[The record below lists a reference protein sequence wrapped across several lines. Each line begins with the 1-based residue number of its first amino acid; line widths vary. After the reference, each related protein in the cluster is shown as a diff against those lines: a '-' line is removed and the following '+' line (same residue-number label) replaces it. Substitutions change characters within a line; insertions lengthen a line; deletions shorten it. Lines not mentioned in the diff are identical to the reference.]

1 MKYTLQK
8 KNYRNFKIFRDNIT
22 EPRAYFIP
30 YTKLDALRRTDF
42 RQERY
47 ASDMVTCLS
56 GEWDFKFYQ
65 HCAKVPDSMDTSYI
79 RFDKVTVPSTWQRT
93 GYMEPVYLNCPYE
106 FQLPPPAIPED
117 MTAGIYRKKFEI
129 ADTSK
134 KYILTFLGAANNIE
148 VYLNGA
154 YIGYSEG
161 SHNTAEFDI
170 TDKITDG
177 TNELVVLMYRWCT
190 GTYLECQDMFRE
202 TGIFRDVLLT
212 AYDNS
217 YIYDYA
223 VSSVKNGDKYDM
235 TCEVEVPA
243 YEEGCTVKVAL
254 FDGEKEIA
262 ADEKKASQKM
272 KFAFSGLDVTE
283 WNAEVPTLYTVY
295 VTLYR
300 NGEEV
305 MSLRNITGF
314 RTVEIIGNVYYFN
327 GQKIKFKGVNHHD
340 SHPVT
345 GYAMSF
351 ADLEKD
357 IQLMKELNVN
367 SVRTSH
373 YPPDP
378 FFITLCDVY
387 GLYVIDE
394 ADIETHGAWE
404 VCNEDD
410 NGISHDIKW
419 QHHYVDRVM
428 RMYKRDRSHAS
439 IAMWSL
445 GNEAGGYKCQ
455 DKCYEYLK
463 EQGTPIPVHYEGV
476 CRTKRIAYDVV
487 SEMYPHHDE
496 VEQVGQGR
504 YDGKKGKHANVVRG
518 SRKNMLKQYA
528 EKPYFLCEYVHAM
541 GVGPGGMEEYWDS
554 FYKYD
559 NLMGGCIWEW
569 VDHAVYHEP
578 DDPKYPYQYTYGGD
592 HKEKRH
598 DGNFCVDG
606 LMYPDRTPHTG
617 ALQMKEIY
625 RPVRVSCKEGNIFTF
640 TNTNRF
646 RNASYLSMKW
656 ILERNGVAYDKGTIE
671 LDIEPCGT
679 METEIDYKEINK
691 DNDFIITFI
700 CTDGGRE
707 VSREQIILNDVAVT
721 YELHKT
727 GKIAVESDGSK
738 VKVKFD
744 GGEAVFK
751 AESGRLVSYK
761 RGIAE
766 YINQKPAAG
775 VKGFVPYVFRAPL
788 DNDRPFTDKWT
799 REGLD
804 NITVVPDGFDVCISG
819 NCACVTT
826 IFALRGNKRDLFE
839 CIVDYRI
846 SPIGEMKVRA
856 ILNKVVDEKLDLPR
870 FGLTVELPKEFT
882 EVEYYG
888 RGSAENLPDFLAQ
901 SPIGIFRST
910 VHEMHEPYI
919 YPQDNGEHCNVKWLD
934 VSDNAGHSLRVYAE
948 ERFAFNIHDYTPE
961 NLYKAKHQEDIE
973 YVDSTVLTVDGYVR
987 GTGTGS
993 CGPETLDKY
1002 QIDEESMLIYEFTVV
1017 TE

>member
-1 MKYTLQK
+1 MKYTLEK

-30 YTKLDALRRTDF
+30 YAKLDTLKNTDV
-42 RQERY
+42 RAERF

-56 GEWDFKFYQ
+56 GEWDFKFYN
-65 HCAKVPDSMDTSYI
+65 HCAKVPDTMDTSYLK
-79 RFDKVTVPSTWQRT
+79 FDKVTVPSIWQRT

-117 MTAGIYRKKFEI
+117 MTAGIYRKKFDV
-129 ADTSK
+129 ADMEK
-134 KYILTFLGAANNIE
+134 NYILTFLGAANNIE
-148 VYLNGA
+148 VYLNGT
-154 YIGYSEG
+154 YVGYSEG

-170 TDKITDG
+170 TSKLVEG

-212 AYDNS
+212 AYDKS

-235 TCEVEVPA
+235 TCDVEVPA
-243 YEEGCTVKVAL
+243 YGENCTVKVSL
-254 FDGEKEIA
+254 YDGENEIA
-262 ADEKKASQKM
+262 SAEQKATQKM
-272 KFAFSGLDVTE
+272 SFKFDALDVKE
-283 WNAEVPTLYTVY
+283 WNAEEPYLYTVY
-295 VTLYR
+295 VTLYQ

-305 MSLRNITGF
+305 MSLRNYTGF
-314 RTVEIIGNVYYFN
+314 KTVEIVGNVFYFN
-327 GQKIKFKGVNHHD
+327 GKKIKFKGVNHHD

-345 GYAMSF
+345 GYVMSH

-357 IQLMKELNVN
+357 VVLMKELNVN

-378 FFITLCDVY
+378 FFITLCDIY
-387 GLYVIDE
+387 GLYVVDE

-404 VCNEDD
+404 VCNEDN

-428 RMYKRDRSHAS
+428 RMYKRDRSHTS
-439 IAMWSL
+439 ITMWSL

-463 EQGTPIPVHYEGV
+463 DQGTPIPVHYEGV

-487 SEMYPHHDE
+487 SEMYPDHEE
-496 VEQVGQGR
+496 VGQVGKGI

-518 SRKNMLKQYA
+518 SKMNVRKQYA

-541 GVGPGGMEEYWDS
+541 GVGPGGMEEYWDL

-569 VDHAVYHEP
+569 VDHAVYHTP

-592 HKEKRH
+592 HKEPRH

-625 RPVRVSCKEGNIFTF
+625 RPVRVESADGNVFRF

-646 RNASYLSMKW
+646 RNASYLTMKW
-656 ILERNGVAYDKGTIE
+656 VLERNGVAYDNGTVA
-671 LDIEPCGT
+671 LDIEPEAT
-679 METEIDYKEINK
+679 LDVEIDFKEINK
-691 DNDFIITFI
+691 ENDFIINFI
-700 CTDGGRE
+700 CFDGDRE
-707 VSREQIILNDVAVT
+707 ISREQVVLNDVSVA
-721 YELHKT
+721 YDLHKT
-727 GKIAVESDGSK
+727 GKICVESDGNK

-744 GGEAVFK
+744 GGEAVFS
-751 AESGRLVSYK
+751 AENGNITSYK
-761 RGIAE
+761 MNKKE
-766 YINQKPAAG
+766 YLNQNPACG
-775 VKGFVPYVFRAPL
+775 TKGFVPNVFRAPL
-788 DNDRPFTDKWT
+788 DNDREIAEKWSKLK
-799 REGLD
+799 LD
-804 NITVVPDGFDVCISG
+804 DVTVVLDAFDVCLDG
-819 NCACVTT
+819 NCASVMSVYN
-826 IFALRGNKRDLFE
+826 IKGGKKDLFE
-839 CIVDYRI
+839 CMVDYTI
-846 SPIGEMKVRA
+846 SPVGEMKVRA
-856 ILNKVVDEKLDLPR
+856 VLNKVIDEKINLPR
-870 FGLTVELPKEFT
+870 FGMTVELPAEFKD
-882 EVEYYG
+882 VEYYG
-888 RGSAENLPDFLAQ
+888 RGSAENLPDLKAQ
-901 SPIGIFRST
+901 SPMGIFRST

-919 YPQDNGEHCNVKWLD
+919 MPQDNGEHCNVKWLD
-934 VSDNAGHSLRVYAE
+934 VSDDEGHSIRVYAE
-948 ERFAFNIHDYTPE
+948 ERFAFNIHDYTQD
-961 NLYKAKHQEDIE
+961 NLYKAKHQEDIVN
-973 YVDSTVLTVDGYVR
+973 VDSSVLTIDGYVR
-987 GTGTGS
+987 GTGTNS
-993 CGPETLDKY
+993 CGPETLPEY
-1002 QIDEESMLIYEFTVV
+1002 VIDEDSMLIFEFTFV

>member
-30 YTKLDALRRTDF
+30 YSKLDTLKNTDV
-42 RQERY
+42 RQERFS
-47 ASDMVTCLS
+47 SDMVTCLS
-56 GEWDFKFYQ
+56 GEWDFKFYN
-65 HCAKVPDSMDTSYI
+65 HCAKVPDEMDTSYL

-117 MTAGIYRKKFEI
+117 MTAGIYRKKF
-129 ADTSK
+129 DVTDMDK
-134 KYILTFLGAANNIE
+134 NYILTFLGAANNIE

-170 TDKITDG
+170 TSKLVEG

-212 AYDNS
+212 AYDKS

-235 TCEVEVPA
+235 TCDVEVPA
-243 YEEGCTVKVAL
+243 YGEGCTVKVAL

-262 ADEKKASQKM
+262 SDEQKASQKM
-272 KFAFSGLDVTE
+272 KFKFNALDVTE
-283 WNAEVPTLYTVY
+283 WNAEEPYLYTVF
-295 VTLYR
+295 VTLYQ

-305 MSLRNITGF
+305 MSLRNYTGF
-314 RTVEIIGNVYYFN
+314 KTVEIIGNVFCFN
-327 GQKIKFKGVNHHD
+327 GKKIKFKGVNHHD

-345 GYAMSF
+345 GYAMSH

-357 IQLMKELNVN
+357 IKLMKELNVN

-378 FFITLCDVY
+378 FFITLCDIY
-387 GLYVIDE
+387 GLYVVDE

-410 NGISHDIKW
+410 NGISHDIRW

-428 RMYKRDRSHAS
+428 RMYKRDRSHTS
-439 IAMWSL
+439 VTMWSL

-463 EQGTPIPVHYEGV
+463 AQGTPIPVHYEGV
-476 CRTKRIAYDVV
+476 VRTKRVAYDVV
-487 SEMYPHHDE
+487 SEMYPHQDE
-496 VEQVGQGR
+496 VRSVGEGT
-504 YDGKKGKHANVVRG
+504 YGNKGKHEGRTRG
-518 SRKNMLKQYA
+518 SKKSVVKHYL

-541 GVGPGGMEEYWDS
+541 GVGPGAMEEYWDL
-554 FYKYD
+554 FYKHD

-569 VDHAVYHEP
+569 VDHAVYHAP

-617 ALQMKEIY
+617 ALQMKEVY
-625 RPVRVSCKEGNIFTF
+625 RPVRVEYSDGNIFRF

-646 RNASYLSMKW
+646 RNASYLTMKW
-656 ILERNGVAYDKGTIE
+656 VLERNGVAYDNGTVA
-671 LDIEPCGT
+671 LDIAPEAT
-679 METEIDYKEINK
+679 MEIEIDYKEINK
-691 DNDFIITFI
+691 DNDFIINFI
-700 CTDGGRE
+700 CFDGERE
-707 VSREQIILNDVAVT
+707 ISREQIILNDVSVT

-727 GKIAVESDGSK
+727 GKIGVESDGNK

-744 GGEAVFK
+744 GGEAIFS
-751 AESGRLVSYK
+751 AENGNLTSYK
-761 RGIAE
+761 MNKKE
-766 YINQKPAAG
+766 YINQKPASG
-775 VKGFVPYVFRAPL
+775 SRGFVPNVFRAPL
-788 DNDRPFTDKWT
+788 DNDRNLAEKWN
-799 REGLD
+799 RMKLD
-804 NITVVPDGFDVCISG
+804 DVTIVLDSFDVCLDG
-819 NCACVTT
+819 NCASVMAVYD
-826 IFALRGNKRDLFE
+826 IKGGKKDLFE
-839 CIVDYRI
+839 CIVDYTI
-846 SPIGEMKVRA
+846 SPVGEMKVRSV
-856 ILNKVVDEKLDLPR
+856 LNKVIDEKIDLPR
-870 FGLTVELPKEFT
+870 FGMTVELPAEFT

-888 RGSAENLPDFLAQ
+888 RGSAENLPDFKAQ
-901 SPIGIFRST
+901 APIGIYKST

-919 YPQDNGEHCNVKWLD
+919 YPQDNSEHCNVKWLK
-934 VSDNAGHSLRVYAE
+934 VSDIAGHSIRVYAE
-948 ERFAFNIHDYTPE
+948 ERFAFNIHDYTQD
-961 NLYKAKHQEDIE
+961 NLYKAKHQEDIVT
-973 YVDSTVLTVDGYVR
+973 VDSSVLTIDGYVR
-987 GTGTGS
+987 GTGTNS
-993 CGPETLDKY
+993 CGPETLPEY
-1002 QIDEESMLIYEFTVV
+1002 VIDEDSMLIFEFTFV

>member
-1 MKYTLQK
+1 MKYTLEK

-30 YTKLDALRRTDF
+30 YAKLDTLKNTDV
-42 RQERY
+42 RAERF

-56 GEWDFKFYQ
+56 GEWDFKFYN
-65 HCAKVPDSMDTSYI
+65 HCAKVPDTMDTSYLK
-79 RFDKVTVPSTWQRT
+79 FDKVTVPSTWQRT

-117 MTAGIYRKKFEI
+117 MTAGIYRKKFDV
-129 ADTSK
+129 ADMEK
-134 KYILTFLGAANNIE
+134 NYILTFLGAANNIE
-148 VYLNGA
+148 VYLNGT
-154 YIGYSEG
+154 YVGYSEG

-170 TDKITDG
+170 TSKLVEG

-212 AYDNS
+212 AYDKS

-235 TCEVEVPA
+235 TCDVEVPA
-243 YEEGCTVKVAL
+243 YGENCTVKVSL
-254 FDGEKEIA
+254 YDGENEIA
-262 ADEKKASQKM
+262 SAEQKATQKM
-272 KFAFSGLDVTE
+272 SFKFDALDVKE
-283 WNAEVPTLYTVY
+283 WNAEEPYLYTVY
-295 VTLYR
+295 VTLYQ

-305 MSLRNITGF
+305 MSLRNYTGF
-314 RTVEIIGNVYYFN
+314 KTVEIIGNVFYFN
-327 GQKIKFKGVNHHD
+327 GKKIKFKGVNHHD

-345 GYAMSF
+345 GYVMSH

-357 IQLMKELNVN
+357 VVLMKELNVN

-378 FFITLCDVY
+378 FFITLCDIY
-387 GLYVIDE
+387 GLYVVDE

-404 VCNEDD
+404 VCNEDN

-428 RMYKRDRSHAS
+428 RMYKRDRSHTS
-439 IAMWSL
+439 ITMWSL

-463 EQGTPIPVHYEGV
+463 DQGTPIPVHYEGV

-487 SEMYPHHDE
+487 SEMYPDHEE
-496 VEQVGQGR
+496 VGQVGKGI

-518 SRKNMLKQYA
+518 SKMNVRKQYA

-541 GVGPGGMEEYWDS
+541 GVGPGGMEEYWDL

-569 VDHAVYHEP
+569 VDHAVYHTP

-592 HKEKRH
+592 HKEPRH

-625 RPVRVSCKEGNIFTF
+625 RPVRVESADGNVFRF

-646 RNASYLSMKW
+646 RNASYLTMKW
-656 ILERNGVAYDKGTIE
+656 VLERNGVAYDNGTVA
-671 LDIEPCGT
+671 LDIEPEAT
-679 METEIDYKEINK
+679 LDVEIDFKEINK
-691 DNDFIITFI
+691 ENDFIINFI
-700 CTDGGRE
+700 CFDGDRE
-707 VSREQIILNDVAVT
+707 ISREQVVLNDVSVA
-721 YELHKT
+721 YDLHKT
-727 GKIAVESDGSK
+727 GKICVESDGNK

-744 GGEAVFK
+744 GGEAVFS
-751 AESGRLVSYK
+751 AENGNITSYK
-761 RGIAE
+761 MNKKE
-766 YINQKPAAG
+766 YLNQNPACG
-775 VKGFVPYVFRAPL
+775 TKGFVPNVFRAPL
-788 DNDRPFTDKWT
+788 DNDREIAEKWSKLK
-799 REGLD
+799 LD
-804 NITVVPDGFDVCISG
+804 DVTVVLDAFDVCLDG
-819 NCACVTT
+819 NCASVMSVYN
-826 IFALRGNKRDLFE
+826 IKGGKKDLFE
-839 CIVDYRI
+839 CMVDYTI
-846 SPIGEMKVRA
+846 SPVGEMKVRA
-856 ILNKVVDEKLDLPR
+856 VLNKVIDEKINLPR
-870 FGLTVELPKEFT
+870 FGMTVELPAEFKD
-882 EVEYYG
+882 VEYYG
-888 RGSAENLPDFLAQ
+888 RGSAENLPDLKAQ
-901 SPIGIFRST
+901 SPMGIFRST

-919 YPQDNGEHCNVKWLD
+919 MPQDNGEHCNVKWLD
-934 VSDNAGHSLRVYAE
+934 VSDDEGHSIRVYAE
-948 ERFAFNIHDYTPE
+948 ERFAFNIHDYTQD
-961 NLYKAKHQEDIE
+961 NLYKAKHQEDIVN
-973 YVDSTVLTVDGYVR
+973 VDSSVLTIDGYVR
-987 GTGTGS
+987 GTGTNS
-993 CGPETLDKY
+993 CGPETLPEY
-1002 QIDEESMLIYEFTVV
+1002 VIDEDSMLIFEFTFV

>member
-30 YTKLDALRRTDF
+30 YSSLEKLKNTDF

-47 ASDMVTCLS
+47 SSDMVTCLS

-65 HCAKVPDSMDTSYI
+65 HCAKVPDALDTSYI

-106 FQLPPPAIPED
+106 FQITPPGIPDD
-117 MTAGIYRKKFEI
+117 MTAGIYRKKFDI
-129 ADTSK
+129 NDMSK
-134 KYILTFLGAANNIE
+134 KYIISFLGAANNIE
-148 VYLNGA
+148 VYLNGS

-170 TDKITDG
+170 TDKVVEG
-177 TNELVVLMYRWCT
+177 TNELVVLMFRWCN
-190 GTYLECQDMFRE
+190 GTFLECQDMFRE
-202 TGIFRDVLLT
+202 TGIFRDVLLS
-212 AYDNS
+212 AYDDS
-217 YIYDYA
+217 YIYDYY

-235 TCEVEVPA
+235 TCDVEVPA
-243 YEEGCTVKVAL
+243 YSEGCTVKVAL
-254 FDGEKEIA
+254 YDGDHEIVSE
-262 ADEKKASQKM
+262 EKKASQKM
-272 KFAFSGLDVTE
+272 QFSFSGLDVKE
-283 WNAEVPTLYTVY
+283 WNAEVPYLYTVY
-295 VTLYR
+295 VTLCK

-305 MSLRNITGF
+305 MSLRNMTGF
-314 RTVEIIGNVYYFN
+314 KIVEIIGNVFYFN
-327 GQKIKFKGVNHHD
+327 GKKIKFKGVNHHD

-345 GYAMSF
+345 GYVMSH

-357 IQLMKELNVN
+357 IVLMKELNVN

-378 FFITLCDVY
+378 FFLSLCDYY
-387 GLYVIDE
+387 GLYVVDE

-404 VCNEDD
+404 VCNEND

-428 RMYKRDRSHAS
+428 RMYKRDRSHTS
-439 IAMWSL
+439 ITMWSL

-463 EQGTPIPVHYEGV
+463 AQGTPIPVHYEGV
-476 CRTKRIAYDVV
+476 VRTKRIAYDVC
-487 SEMYPHHDE
+487 SEMYTHQDNVKLIAE
-496 VEQVGQGR
+496 GKYKGQ
-504 YDGKKGKHANVVRG
+504 YKGG
-518 SRKNMLKQYA
+518 SKLGQKIYSER
-528 EKPYFLCEYVHAM
+528 PFFLCEYVHAM
-541 GVGPGGMEEYWDS
+541 GVGPGAMEEYWDL
-554 FYKYD
+554 FYKHD

-625 RPVRVSCKEGNIFTF
+625 RPVRVSCKNENIFTF

-656 ILERNGVAYDKGTIE
+656 ILERNGVLYDSGSVV
-671 LDIEPCGT
+671 LDIEPEAT
-679 METEIDYKEINK
+679 METEIDFKQINK
-691 DNDFIITFI
+691 DNDFMITFV
-700 CTDGGRE
+700 CFDGDRE
-707 VSREQIILNDVAVT
+707 ISREQIILNDVSVS
-721 YELHKT
+721 YDLHKT
-727 GKIAVESDGSK
+727 GKICVESDGNK

-744 GGEAVFK
+744 GGEVVFK
-751 AESGRLVSYK
+751 TATGNIVSYK
-761 RGIAE
+761 KGGYE
-766 YINQKPAAG
+766 YINQAPAG
-775 VKGFVPYVFRAPL
+775 GMKGFMPYVFRAPL
-788 DNDRPFTDKWT
+788 DNDRQKIEKW
-799 REGLD
+799 EKLGLD
-804 NITVVPDGFDVCISG
+804 KIKVVPDAFDVCIDG
-819 NCACVTT
+819 NCASVLSVYT
-826 IFALRGNKRDLFE
+826 LKGKQKDLFE
-839 CIVDYRI
+839 CMIDYAI
-846 SPIGEMKVRA
+846 SPIGEIKVRA
-856 ILNKVVDEKLDLPR
+856 VLNKVIDEKIDLPR
-870 FGLTVELPKEFT
+870 FGMTVELPKEFT
-882 EVEYYG
+882 QVEYYG
-888 RGSAENLPDFLAQ
+888 RGSQENLPDFLAQ
-901 SPIGIFRST
+901 SPIGIYKST

-948 ERFAFNIHDYTPE
+948 ECFAFNIHDYTPE
-961 NLYKAKHQEDIE
+961 NLYKAKHQEDIVF
-973 YVDSTVLTVDGYVR
+973 VDSSVLTIDGYVR
-987 GTGTGS
+987 GAGTGS
-993 CGPETLDKY
+993 CGPNTLPQY
-1002 QIDEESMLIYEFTVV
+1002 EIDEESMLIYEFTVV

>member
-1 MKYTLQK
+1 MKYTLEK

-30 YTKLDALRRTDF
+30 YAKLDTLKNTDV
-42 RQERY
+42 RAERF

-56 GEWDFKFYQ
+56 GEWDFKFYN
-65 HCAKVPDSMDTSYI
+65 HCAKVPDTMDTSYLK
-79 RFDKVTVPSTWQRT
+79 FDKVTVPSTWQRT

-117 MTAGIYRKKFEI
+117 MTAGIYRKKFDV
-129 ADTSK
+129 ADMEK
-134 KYILTFLGAANNIE
+134 NYILTFLGAANNIE
-148 VYLNGA
+148 VYLNGT
-154 YIGYSEG
+154 YVGYSEG

-170 TDKITDG
+170 TSKLVED

-212 AYDNS
+212 AYYKS

-235 TCEVEVPA
+235 TCDVEVPA
-243 YEEGCTVKVAL
+243 YGENCTVKVSL
-254 FDGEKEIA
+254 YDGENEIA
-262 ADEKKASQKM
+262 SAEQKATQKM
-272 KFAFSGLDVTE
+272 TFMFDALDVKE
-283 WNAEVPTLYTVY
+283 WNAEEPYLYTVY
-295 VTLYR
+295 VTLYQ

-305 MSLRNITGF
+305 MSLRNYTGF
-314 RTVEIIGNVYYFN
+314 KTVEIIGNVFYFN
-327 GQKIKFKGVNHHD
+327 GKKIKFKGVNHHD

-345 GYAMSF
+345 GYVMSH

-357 IQLMKELNVN
+357 VVLMKELNVN

-378 FFITLCDVY
+378 FFITLCDIY
-387 GLYVIDE
+387 GLYVVDE

-404 VCNEDD
+404 VCNEDN

-428 RMYKRDRSHAS
+428 RMYKRDRSHTS
-439 IAMWSL
+439 ITMWSL

-463 EQGTPIPVHYEGV
+463 DQGTPIPVHYEGV

-487 SEMYPHHDE
+487 SEMYPDHEE
-496 VEQVGQGR
+496 VGQVGKGI

-518 SRKNMLKQYA
+518 SKMNVRKQYA

-541 GVGPGGMEEYWDS
+541 GVGPGGMEEYWDL

-569 VDHAVYHEP
+569 VDHAVYHTP

-592 HKEKRH
+592 HKEPRH

-625 RPVRVSCKEGNIFTF
+625 RPVRVESADGNVFRF

-646 RNASYLSMKW
+646 RNASYLTMKW
-656 ILERNGVAYDKGTIE
+656 VLERNGVAYDNGTVA
-671 LDIEPCGT
+671 LDIEPEAT
-679 METEIDYKEINK
+679 LDVEIDFKEINK
-691 DNDFIITFI
+691 ENDFIINFI
-700 CTDGGRE
+700 CFDGDRE
-707 VSREQIILNDVAVT
+707 ISREQVVLNDVSVA
-721 YELHKT
+721 YDLHKT
-727 GKIAVESDGSK
+727 GKICVESDGNK

-744 GGEAVFK
+744 GGEAVFS
-751 AESGRLVSYK
+751 AENGNITSYK
-761 RGIAE
+761 MNKKE
-766 YINQKPAAG
+766 YLNQNPACG
-775 VKGFVPYVFRAPL
+775 TKGFVPNVFRAPL
-788 DNDRPFTDKWT
+788 DNDREIAEKWSKLK
-799 REGLD
+799 LD
-804 NITVVPDGFDVCISG
+804 DVTVVLDAFDVCLDG
-819 NCACVTT
+819 NCASVMSVYN
-826 IFALRGNKRDLFE
+826 IKGGKKDLFE
-839 CIVDYRI
+839 CMVDYTI
-846 SPIGEMKVRA
+846 SPVGEMKVRA
-856 ILNKVVDEKLDLPR
+856 VLNKVIDEKINLPR
-870 FGLTVELPKEFT
+870 FGMTVELPAEFKD
-882 EVEYYG
+882 VEYYG
-888 RGSAENLPDFLAQ
+888 RGSAENLPDLKAQ
-901 SPIGIFRST
+901 SPMGIFRST

-919 YPQDNGEHCNVKWLD
+919 MPQDNGEHCNVKWLD
-934 VSDNAGHSLRVYAE
+934 VSDDEGHSIRVYAE
-948 ERFAFNIHDYTPE
+948 ERFAFNIHDYTQD
-961 NLYKAKHQEDIE
+961 NLYKAKHQEDIVN
-973 YVDSTVLTVDGYVR
+973 VDSSVLTIDGYVR
-987 GTGTGS
+987 GTGTNS
-993 CGPETLDKY
+993 CGPETLPEY
-1002 QIDEESMLIYEFTVV
+1002 VIDEDSMLIFEFTFV

>member
-30 YTKLDALRRTDF
+30 FSNLEKLRNTDF

-47 ASDMVTCLS
+47 ASDIVTCLS

-65 HCAKVPDSMDTSYI
+65 HSAKVPDALDTSYI

-106 FQLPPPAIPED
+106 FQITPPGIPDD
-117 MTAGIYRKKFEI
+117 MTAGIYRKKFDI
-129 ADTSK
+129 SDMSK
-134 KYILTFLGAANNIE
+134 KYIISFLGAANNIE
-148 VYLNGA
+148 VYLNGS

-170 TDKITDG
+170 TDKVIEG
-177 TNELVVLMYRWCT
+177 TNELVVLMFRWCN
-190 GTYLECQDMFRE
+190 GTFLECQDMFRE
-202 TGIFRDVLLT
+202 TGIFRDVLLS
-212 AYDNS
+212 AYDDS
-217 YIYDYA
+217 YIYDYC

-235 TCEVEVPA
+235 TCDVEVPA
-243 YEEGCTVKVAL
+243 YTEGCTVKVSL
-254 FDGEKEIA
+254 YDGDREIVA
-262 ADEKKASQKM
+262 EEKKASQKM
-272 KFAFSGLDVTE
+272 SFSFKALDVKE
-283 WNAEVPTLYTVY
+283 WNAEVPYLYTVY
-295 VTLYR
+295 VTLYK
-300 NGEEV
+300 NGDEV
-305 MSLRNITGF
+305 MSLRNMTGF
-314 RTVEIIGNVYYFN
+314 KTVEIVGNVFYFN
-327 GQKIKFKGVNHHD
+327 GRKIKFKGVNHHD

-345 GYAMSF
+345 GYVMSH

-357 IQLMKELNVN
+357 VVLMKELNVN

-378 FFITLCDVY
+378 FFLSLCDYY
-387 GLYVIDE
+387 GLYVVDE

-404 VCNEDD
+404 VCNQDD

-428 RMYKRDRSHAS
+428 RMYKRDRSHTS
-439 IAMWSL
+439 VTMWSL

-463 EQGTPIPVHYEGV
+463 AQGTPIPVHYEGV
-476 CRTKRIAYDVV
+476 VRTKRIAYDVC
-487 SEMYPHHDE
+487 SEMYTHQDDVKLIAEGKYKGHYKGGTKL
-496 VEQVGQGR
+496 GQKIYSER
-504 YDGKKGKHANVVRG
+504 
-518 SRKNMLKQYA
+518 
-528 EKPYFLCEYVHAM
+528 PFFLCEYVHAM
-541 GVGPGGMEEYWDS
+541 GVGPGAMEEYWDL
-554 FYKYD
+554 FYKHD

-625 RPVRVSCKEGNIFTF
+625 RPVRVACKNDNIFTF

-656 ILERNGVAYDKGTIE
+656 ILERNGVLYDKGSVA
-671 LDIEPCGT
+671 LDIEPEAT
-679 METEIDYKEINK
+679 METEIDFKQINK

-700 CTDGGRE
+700 CFDGDRE
-707 VSREQIILNDVAVT
+707 ISREQIILNDVSVS
-721 YELHKT
+721 YELYKT
-727 GKIAVESDGSK
+727 GKICVESDGNK

-744 GGEAVFK
+744 GGEVVFK
-751 AESGRLVSYK
+751 SAKGNIVSYK
-761 RGIAE
+761 KGGTE
-766 YINQKPAAG
+766 YLNQAPAGG

-788 DNDRPFTDKWT
+788 DNDRQKIEKW
-799 REGLD
+799 EKLGLD
-804 NITVVPDGFDVCISG
+804 SIKVIPDAFDVCIDG
-819 NCACVTT
+819 NCASVLSVYT
-826 IFALRGNKRDLFE
+826 LKGKQKDLFE
-839 CIVDYRI
+839 CMVDYTI
-846 SPIGEMKVRA
+846 SPIGEIKVRA
-856 ILNKVVDEKLDLPR
+856 VLNKVIDEKIDLPR
-870 FGLTVELPKEFT
+870 FGMTVELPAEFT
-882 EVEYYG
+882 QVEYYG
-888 RGSAENLPDFLAQ
+888 RGAQENLPDFLAQ
-901 SPIGIFRST
+901 SPIGIYKST

-961 NLYKAKHQEDIE
+961 NLYKAKHQEDIVC
-973 YVDSTVLTVDGYVR
+973 VDSSILTIDGYIR

-993 CGPETLDKY
+993 CGPNTLSKY
-1002 QIDEESMLIYEFTVV
+1002 EIDEESMLVYEFTVV

>member
-30 YTKLDALRRTDF
+30 YSKLESLKNTDV

-47 ASDMVTCLS
+47 SSDMVTCLS
-56 GEWDFKFYQ
+56 GEWDFKFYN
-65 HCAKVPDSMDTSYI
+65 HCSKVPDTMDTSYVK
-79 RFDKVTVPSTWQRT
+79 FDKVTVPSTWQRT

-106 FQLPPPAIPED
+106 FQVTPPAIPDD
-117 MTAGIYRKKFEI
+117 MTAGIYRKKFDI
-129 ADTSK
+129 ADTGK
-134 KYILTFLGAANNIE
+134 NYILTFLGAANNIE
-148 VYLNGA
+148 VYLNGT

-170 TDKITDG
+170 TDKLTEG
-177 TNELVVLMYRWCT
+177 TNELVVLMYRWCN

-212 AYDNS
+212 AYDKS
-217 YIYDYA
+217 YIYDYCVA
-223 VSSVKNGDKYDM
+223 SVKNGDKYDM
-235 TCEVEVPA
+235 TCDVDVPA
-243 YEEGCTVKVAL
+243 YGEGCTVKVSL

-262 ADEKKASQKM
+262 SEEKKASQKM
-272 KFAFSGLDVTE
+272 SFKFDGLDVTE
-283 WNAEVPTLYTVY
+283 WNAEQPYLYTVF
-295 VTLYR
+295 VTLYQ

-314 RTVEIIGNVYYFN
+314 KTVEIIGNVFYFN
-327 GQKIKFKGVNHHD
+327 GKKIKFKGVNHHD

-345 GYAMSF
+345 GYVMSHE
-351 ADLEKD
+351 DLEKD
-357 IQLMKELNVN
+357 IKLMKELNVN
-367 SVRTSH
+367 AVRTSH

-378 FFITLCDVY
+378 FLITLCDIY
-387 GLYVIDE
+387 GLYVVDE

-404 VCNEDD
+404 VCDGD
-410 NGISHDIKW
+410 SNGISNDLKW

-428 RMYKRDRSHAS
+428 RMYKRDRSHTS
-439 IAMWSL
+439 VTMWSL

-463 EQGTPIPVHYEGV
+463 AQGTPIPVHYEGV
-476 CRTKRIAYDVV
+476 VRTKRVAYDVV
-487 SEMYPHHDE
+487 SEMYTHQGDVKKIGE
-496 VEQVGQGR
+496 GTYKGDGR
-504 YDGKKGKHANVVRG
+504 YEGKIIAGKKAVI
-518 SRKNMLKQYA
+518 KNYT
-528 EKPYFLCEYVHAM
+528 EKPFFLCEYVHAM
-541 GVGPGGMEEYWDS
+541 GVGPGGMEEYWDM
-554 FYKYD
+554 FYKHD

-578 DDPKYPYQYTYGGD
+578 DDAKYPYKYTYGGD

-617 ALQMKEIY
+617 AYQMKEIY
-625 RPVRVSCKEGNIFTF
+625 RPVRVACKEGNIFAF

-646 RNASYLSMKW
+646 KNASYLSMNW
-656 ILERNGVAYDKGTIE
+656 VLERNGVAYDKGTVA
-671 LDIEPCGT
+671 LDIEPEAT
-679 METEIDYKEINK
+679 MEIELDYKEINK

-700 CTDGGRE
+700 CTDGDRE
-707 VSREQIILNDVAVT
+707 VSREQIILNDVSVT

-727 GKIAVESDGSK
+727 GKIGVESDGSH

-744 GGEAVFK
+744 GGEVVFK
-751 AESGRLVSYK
+751 AENGNIVSYK
-761 RGIAE
+761 KGGKE
-766 YINQKPAAG
+766 YINQTPASG
-775 VKGFVPYVFRAPL
+775 KKGFVPYVFRAPL
-788 DNDRPFTDKWT
+788 DNDRQKTENWEKL
-799 REGLD
+799 GLND
-804 NITVVPDGFDVCISG
+804 IKIVPDAFDVCLDG
-819 NCACVTT
+819 NCTSVMSVYS
-826 IFALRGNKRDLFE
+826 LKGGKKDLFE
-839 CIVDYRI
+839 CMVDYTI

-856 ILNKVVDEKLDLPR
+856 VLNKVVDEKIDLPR
-870 FGLTVELPKEFT
+870 FGMTVELPAEFT

-888 RGSAENLPDFLAQ
+888 RGSRENLPDFLAQ
-901 SPIGIFRST
+901 APIGIYKST

-919 YPQDNGEHCNVKWLD
+919 YPQDNGEHCNVKWLK
-934 VSDNAGHSLRVYAE
+934 VSDIAGHSLRVYAE

-961 NLYKAKHQEDIE
+961 NLYKAKHQEDII
-973 YVDSTVLTVDGYVR
+973 YVDSSVLTVDGYIR

-993 CGPETLDKY
+993 CGPNTLSEY
-1002 QIDEESMLIYEFTVV
+1002 EIEEDSMLIYEFTVV

>member
-30 YTKLDALRRTDF
+30 YSQLDVLRNTDV

-47 ASDMVTCLS
+47 SSDMVTCLS

-65 HCAKVPDSMDTSYI
+65 HSAKVPDTMDTSYV

-106 FQLPPPAIPED
+106 FQVTPPGIPED

-129 ADTSK
+129 ENTDK
-134 KYILTFLGAANNIE
+134 KYILSFLGAANNIE

-170 TDKITDG
+170 TDKIVNG
-177 TNELVVLMYRWCT
+177 TNELVVLMFRWCN
-190 GTYLECQDMFRE
+190 GTFLECQDMFRE

-212 AYDNS
+212 AYDKS
-217 YIYDYA
+217 YIYDYC

-235 TCEVEVPA
+235 TCDVEVPS
-243 YEEGCTVKVAL
+243 YGEGCTVKVSL
-254 FDGEKEIA
+254 YDGDREVVSAEQ
-262 ADEKKASQKM
+262 KASQKM
-272 KFAFSGLDVTE
+272 KFKFDGLSVTE
-283 WNAEVPTLYTVY
+283 WNAEVPYLYTTFI
-295 VTLYR
+295 TLYR

-305 MSLRNITGF
+305 MSLRSYTGF
-314 RTVEIIGNVYYFN
+314 KTVEIIGNVFYFN
-327 GQKIKFKGVNHHD
+327 GRKIKFKGVNHHD

-345 GYAMSF
+345 GYAMSH

-357 IQLMKELNVN
+357 IKLMKELNVN
-367 SVRTSH
+367 AVRTSH

-378 FFITLCDVY
+378 FFITLCDIY

-404 VCNEDD
+404 VCNQDD

-428 RMYKRDRSHAS
+428 RMYKRDRSHTS
-439 IAMWSL
+439 VTMWSL

-463 EQGTPIPVHYEGV
+463 SQGTPIPVHYEGV
-476 CRTKRIAYDVV
+476 VRTKRIAYDVC
-487 SEMYPHHDE
+487 SEMYTHQDNVKLIAE
-496 VEQVGQGR
+496 GKYKGCYKGGTKLGQKI
-504 YDGKKGKHANVVRG
+504 Y
-518 SRKNMLKQYA
+518 S
-528 EKPYFLCEYVHAM
+528 EKPFFLCEYVHAM
-541 GVGPGGMEEYWDS
+541 GVGPGAMEEYWEL
-554 FYKYD
+554 FYKHD

-569 VDHAVYHEP
+569 VDHAVYHAP

-625 RPVRVSCKEGNIFTF
+625 RPVRVSCKEGNIFAF

-656 ILERNGVAYDKGTIE
+656 ILERNGVAYDKGTIN
-671 LDIEPCGT
+671 LDIEPEQT
-679 METEIDYKEINK
+679 MEVEIDYKEINT

-700 CTDGGRE
+700 CCDGDRE
-707 VSREQIILNDVAVT
+707 ISREQIVLNDVEVS
-721 YELHKT
+721 YELYKT
-727 GKIAVESDGSK
+727 GRIAVESDGSK

-744 GGEAVFK
+744 GGEVVFR
-751 AESGRLVSYK
+751 AESGNLVSYK
-761 RGIAE
+761 KGCKE
-766 YINQKPAAG
+766 YINQKPAGG
-775 VKGFVPYVFRAPL
+775 VKGFMPYVFRAPL
-788 DNDRPFTDKWT
+788 DNDRQKTEKWE
-799 REGLD
+799 RLGLD
-804 NITVVPDGFDVCISG
+804 DIKVVSDGLEVCFDG
-819 NCACVTT
+819 NCACVV
-826 IFALRGNKRDLFE
+826 ALFTLKGKKQDLFE
-839 CIVDYRI
+839 CIVNYKI
-846 SPIGEMKVRA
+846 SPIGEMRVTA
-856 ILNKVVDEKLDLPR
+856 MLNKVIDEKIDLPR
-870 FGLTVELPKEFT
+870 FGMTVELPGDFT

-888 RGSAENLPDFLAQ
+888 RGARENLPDFLAQ
-901 SPIGIFRST
+901 APVGIYKST

-948 ERFAFNIHDYTPE
+948 GRFAFNIHDYTPE
-961 NLYKAKHQEDIE
+961 NLYKAKHQEDIVT
-973 YVDSTVLTVDGYVR
+973 VDSTILTVDGYVR

-993 CGPETLDKY
+993 CGPNTLSKY
-1002 QIDEESMLIYEFTVV
+1002 EIEEDSMLIYEFTVV

>member
-30 YTKLDALRRTDF
+30 YSKLDTLKNTDV
-42 RQERY
+42 RNERFS
-47 ASDMVTCLS
+47 SDIVTCLS
-56 GEWDFKFYQ
+56 GEWDFKFYN
-65 HCAKVPDSMDTSYI
+65 HCAKVPDEMDTSYV

-129 ADTSK
+129 ADTDK
-134 KYILTFLGAANNIE
+134 NYILTFLGAANNIE
-148 VYLNGA
+148 VYVNGA

-170 TDKITDG
+170 TSKIVEG

-202 TGIFRDVLLT
+202 TGIFRDVLLS
-212 AYDNS
+212 AYEKS

-223 VSSVKNGDKYDM
+223 VSSVKSGDKYNMVCD
-235 TCEVEVPA
+235 VEVPV
-243 YEEGCTVKVAL
+243 YGEGCTVKVAL
-254 FDGEKEIA
+254 YDGEKEIA
-262 ADEKKASQKM
+262 VQEQKASQKM
-272 KFAFSGLDVTE
+272 SFRFDALDVIE
-283 WNAEVPTLYTVY
+283 WNAEEPYTYTVY
-295 VTLYR
+295 VTLCQ

-314 RTVEIIGNVYYFN
+314 KTVEIIGNVYYFN
-327 GQKIKFKGVNHHD
+327 GKKIKFKGVNHHD

-345 GYAMSF
+345 GYVMSHE
-351 ADLEKD
+351 DLEKD
-357 IQLMKELNVN
+357 VKLMKELNVN

-378 FFITLCDVY
+378 FFITLCDIY

-410 NGISHDIKW
+410 NGISHDGKW

-428 RMYKRDRSHAS
+428 RMYKRDRSHTS
-439 IAMWSL
+439 VAMWSL

-455 DKCYEYLK
+455 DKCYDYLK
-463 EQGTPIPVHYEGV
+463 AQGTPIPVHYEGV

-487 SEMYPHHDE
+487 SEMYPCHEE
-496 VEQVGQGR
+496 VQQVGEGV
-504 YDGKKGKHANVVRG
+504 YDGKKGKHANAVRG
-518 SRKNMLKQYA
+518 SKLNVRKQYA

-541 GVGPGGMEEYWDS
+541 GVGPGGMEEYWDL
-554 FYKYD
+554 FYKHD

-569 VDHAVYHEP
+569 VDHAVYHAP
-578 DDPKYPYQYTYGGD
+578 GDTKYPFKYTYGGD

-625 RPVRVSCKEGNIFTF
+625 RPVRVSLKDGNIFKF

-646 RNASYLSMKW
+646 RNASYLTMKW
-656 ILERNGVAYDKGTIE
+656 VLERNGVVYDSGKMN
-671 LDIEPCGT
+671 LDIEPEAT
-679 METEIDYKEINK
+679 IEVELAYKSINK
-691 DNDFIITFI
+691 ENDFIMNFI
-700 CTDGGRE
+700 CFDGDRE
-707 VSREQIILNDVAVT
+707 ISREQVILNDVSVS
-721 YELHKT
+721 YELEKT
-727 GKIAVESDGSK
+727 GKICVESDGYK

-744 GGEAVFK
+744 GGEAVFDS
-751 AESGRLVSYK
+751 ENGNLTSYK
-761 RGIAE
+761 VKKKE
-766 YINQKPAAG
+766 YINQNPACG
-775 VKGFVPYVFRAPL
+775 TKGFVPNVFRAPL
-788 DNDRPFTDKWT
+788 DNDREIAAKWSKLK
-799 REGLD
+799 LD
-804 NITVVPDGFDVCISG
+804 DVTVVPDSFDVCLDG
-819 NCACVTT
+819 TCASVLAVYN
-826 IFALRGNKRDLFE
+826 IKGGKKDLFE
-839 CIVDYRI
+839 CIVDYTI
-846 SPIGEMKVRA
+846 SPVGEMKVRA
-856 ILNKVVDEKLDLPR
+856 VLNKVIDEKIELPR
-870 FGLTVELPKEFT
+870 FGMTVELPAEFT

-901 SPIGIFRST
+901 SPIGIYKST

-919 YPQDNGEHCNVKWLD
+919 YPQDNGEHCNVKWLK
-934 VSDNAGHSLRVYAE
+934 VSDIAGNSIRVYAE
-948 ERFAFNIHDYTPE
+948 ERFAFNIHDYTQD
-961 NLYKAKHQEDIE
+961 NLYKAKHQEDIVT
-973 YVDSTVLTVDGYVR
+973 VDSSVLTIDGYVR
-987 GTGTGS
+987 GTGTNS
-993 CGPETLDKY
+993 CGPETLPPY
-1002 QIDEESMLIYEFTVV
+1002 VIDEESMLIFEFTIV

>member
-1 MKYTLQK
+1 MKYTLEK

-30 YTKLDALRRTDF
+30 FTKLDDLRNTDV
-42 RQERY
+42 RKERFT
-47 ASDMVTCLS
+47 SDMVTCLS

-148 VYLNGA
+148 VYINGS
-154 YIGYSEG
+154 YVGYSEG

-170 TDKITDG
+170 TEKLTEG

-212 AYDNS
+212 AYEDS

-223 VSSVKNGDKYDM
+223 VATEKNGDKYDM
-235 TCEVEVPA
+235 NCEVEVPA
-243 YEEGCTVKVAL
+243 YTEGCTVKVSL
-254 FDGEKEIA
+254 FDGENEIA
-262 ADEKKASQKM
+262 SQEKKVSQKM
-272 KFAFSGLDVTE
+272 QFKFESLDVNE
-283 WNAEVPTLYTVY
+283 WNAEVPYLYTVY
-295 VTLYR
+295 VTLMR

-305 MSLRNITGF
+305 MSLRNLTGF
-314 RTVEIIGNVYYFN
+314 KTVEIKGNVFYFN
-327 GQKIKFKGVNHHD
+327 GRKIKFKGVNHHD

-345 GYAMSF
+345 GYVMNHE
-351 ADLEKD
+351 DLEKD
-357 IQLMKELNVN
+357 VVLMKELNVN

-378 FFITLCDVY
+378 FFITLCDIH
-387 GLYVIDE
+387 GLYVVDE

-439 IAMWSL
+439 ITMWSL

-455 DKCYEYLK
+455 DKCYDYLK
-463 EQGTPIPVHYEGV
+463 AQGTPIPVHYEGV

-496 VEQVGQGR
+496 VAQVGEGV
-504 YDGKKGKHANVVRG
+504 YNGTKGKHANVVRG
-518 SRKNMLKQYA
+518 SKKNVIKQYA

-541 GVGPGGMEEYWDS
+541 GVGPGGMEEYWET
-554 FYKYD
+554 FYKHD

-569 VDHAVYHEP
+569 VDHAVYHTP

-625 RPVRVSCKEGNIFTF
+625 RPVRIAHKDGNVFSF

-646 RNASYLSMKW
+646 RNTSYLTMNW
-656 ILERNGVAYDKGTIE
+656 VLERNGVAYDNGSVV
-671 LDIEPCGT
+671 LDIEPEAT
-679 METEIDYKEINK
+679 ADIELSYKAINA
-691 DNDFIITFI
+691 DNDFIMNFI
-700 CTDGGRE
+700 CMDGERE
-707 VSREQIILNDVAVT
+707 ISREQIILNDVSVT
-721 YELHKT
+721 YELYKT
-727 GKIAVESDGSK
+727 GKIGVESDGHK
-738 VKVKFD
+738 VTVKFD
-744 GGEAVFK
+744 GGEAVFN
-751 AESGRLVSYK
+751 SDNGNIVSYK
-761 RGIAE
+761 KHKKE
-766 YINQKPAAG
+766 YLNQKPASG
-775 VKGFVPYVFRAPL
+775 NKGFIPNVFRAPL
-788 DNDRPFTDKWT
+788 DNDREIANNWFKLK
-799 REGLD
+799 LD
-804 NITVVPDGFDVCISG
+804 DVTIIPDSFDVCLDG
-819 NCACVTT
+819 NNASVMSVYN
-826 IFALRGNKRDLFE
+826 IKGGKKELFE
-839 CIVDYRI
+839 CIVYYTI
-846 SPIGEMKVRA
+846 SPAGEMKVRA
-856 ILNKVVDEKLDLPR
+856 VLNKVIDEKIELPR
-870 FGLTVELPKEFT
+870 FGMTVELPAEFT

-888 RGSAENLPDFLAQ
+888 RGSYENLPDFTAQ
-901 SPIGIFRST
+901 SPIGIYRST

-919 YPQDNGEHCNVKWLD
+919 MPQDNGEHCNVKWLD
-934 VSDNAGHSLRVYAE
+934 ISDGDGHSIRVYAE
-948 ERFAFNIHDYTPE
+948 ERFAFNIHDYTQD
-961 NLYKAKHQEDIE
+961 NLYKAKHQEDIV
-973 YVDSTVLTVDGYVR
+973 YVDSSVLTIDGYVR
-987 GTGTGS
+987 GTGTNS
-993 CGPETLDKY
+993 CGPETLPEY
-1002 QIDEESMLIYEFTVV
+1002 RIDEDSMLIFEFTVV

>member
-1 MKYTLQK
+1 MKYTLEK

-30 YTKLDALRRTDF
+30 YAKLDALKNTDV
-42 RQERY
+42 RAERF

-56 GEWDFKFYQ
+56 GEWDFKFYN
-65 HCAKVPDSMDTSYI
+65 HCAKVPDTMDTSYLK
-79 RFDKVTVPSTWQRT
+79 FDKVTVPSTWQRT

-117 MTAGIYRKKFEI
+117 MTAGIYRKKFDVTDME
-129 ADTSK
+129 K
-134 KYILTFLGAANNIE
+134 NYILTFLGAANNIE
-148 VYLNGA
+148 VYLNGT
-154 YIGYSEG
+154 YVGYSEG

-170 TDKITDG
+170 TSKLVEG

-212 AYDNS
+212 AYDKS

-235 TCEVEVPA
+235 TCDVEVPA
-243 YEEGCTVKVAL
+243 YGENCTVKVSL
-254 FDGEKEIA
+254 YDGENEIA
-262 ADEKKASQKM
+262 SAEQKVTQKM
-272 KFAFSGLDVTE
+272 SFMFDALDVKE
-283 WNAEVPTLYTVY
+283 WNAEEPYLYTVY
-295 VTLYR
+295 VTLYQ

-305 MSLRNITGF
+305 MSLRNYTGF
-314 RTVEIIGNVYYFN
+314 KTVEIIGNVFYFN
-327 GQKIKFKGVNHHD
+327 GKKIKFKGVNHHD

-345 GYAMSF
+345 GYVMSH

-357 IQLMKELNVN
+357 VVLMKELNVN

-378 FFITLCDVY
+378 FFITLCDIY
-387 GLYVIDE
+387 GLYVVDE

-404 VCNEDD
+404 VCNEDN

-428 RMYKRDRSHAS
+428 RMYKRDRSHTS
-439 IAMWSL
+439 ITMWSL

-463 EQGTPIPVHYEGV
+463 DQGTPIPVHYEGV

-487 SEMYPHHDE
+487 SEMYPDHEE
-496 VEQVGQGR
+496 VGQVGKGI
-504 YDGKKGKHANVVRG
+504 YDGKKGKHASVVRG
-518 SRKNMLKQYA
+518 SKMNVRKQYA

-541 GVGPGGMEEYWDS
+541 GVGPGGMEEYWDL

-569 VDHAVYHEP
+569 VDHAVYHTP

-592 HKEKRH
+592 HKEPRH

-625 RPVRVSCKEGNIFTF
+625 RPVRVESADGNIFRF

-646 RNASYLSMKW
+646 RNASYLTMKW
-656 ILERNGVAYDKGTIE
+656 VLERNGVAYDNGTVA
-671 LDIEPCGT
+671 LDIEPEAT
-679 METEIDYKEINK
+679 LDVEIDFKEINK
-691 DNDFIITFI
+691 ENDFIINFI
-700 CTDGGRE
+700 CFDGDRE
-707 VSREQIILNDVAVT
+707 VSREQVVLNDVSVA
-721 YELHKT
+721 YDLHKT
-727 GKIAVESDGSK
+727 GKICVESDGNK

-744 GGEAVFK
+744 GGEAVLS
-751 AESGRLVSYK
+751 AENGNITSYK
-761 RGIAE
+761 MNKKE
-766 YINQKPAAG
+766 YLNQNPACG
-775 VKGFVPYVFRAPL
+775 TKGFVPNVFRAPL
-788 DNDRPFTDKWT
+788 DNDREIASKWSKLK
-799 REGLD
+799 LD
-804 NITVVPDGFDVCISG
+804 DVTVVLDAFDVCLDG
-819 NCACVTT
+819 NCASVMSVYN
-826 IFALRGNKRDLFE
+826 IKGGKKDLFE
-839 CIVDYRI
+839 CMVDYTI
-846 SPIGEMKVRA
+846 SPVGEMKVRA
-856 ILNKVVDEKLDLPR
+856 VLNKVIDEKINLPR
-870 FGLTVELPKEFT
+870 FGMTVELPAEFKD
-882 EVEYYG
+882 VEYYG
-888 RGSAENLPDFLAQ
+888 RGSAENLPDLKAQ
-901 SPIGIFRST
+901 SPMGIFRST

-919 YPQDNGEHCNVKWLD
+919 MPQDNGEHCNVKWLD
-934 VSDNAGHSLRVYAE
+934 VSDDEGHSIRVYAE
-948 ERFAFNIHDYTPE
+948 ERFAFNIHDYTQD
-961 NLYKAKHQEDIE
+961 NLYKAKHQEDIVT
-973 YVDSTVLTVDGYVR
+973 VDSSVLTIDGYVR
-987 GTGTGS
+987 GPGTNS
-993 CGPETLDKY
+993 CGPETLPEY
-1002 QIDEESMLIYEFTVV
+1002 VIDEDSMLIFEFTFVP
-1017 TE
+1017 E